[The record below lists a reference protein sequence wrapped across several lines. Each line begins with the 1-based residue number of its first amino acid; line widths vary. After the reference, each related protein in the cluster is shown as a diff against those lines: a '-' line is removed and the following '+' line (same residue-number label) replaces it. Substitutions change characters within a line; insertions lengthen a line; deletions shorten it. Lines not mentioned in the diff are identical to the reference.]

1 MGELAV
7 WGDGVG
13 CVARW
18 NIAIKFAIKTGNSGD
33 IEVMQHLWGSLPDL
47 SLSNIFR

>member
-1 MGELAV
+1 MLDVLRG
-7 WGDGVG
+7 GM
-13 CVARW
+13 
-18 NIAIKFAIKTGNSGD
+18 IAIKFAIKTGNSGD